1 VTENPPEVPASPGQ
15 TCVQCSKP
23 LEDGWEYCPAC
34 GTKTVPLSTPS
45 AIDAYVQNKVNLAI
59 SSRLT
64 DQASLVREI
73 GDKAEDIVWKRLKQY
88 GVLFGLL
95 LAGILGFIAF
105 LGIKTLDD
113 VSKRIEPIL
122 SAAEQR
128 AQAVKGTTEE
138 TAARVEAVK
147 ASLDQLSRDVAAQTQ
162 RVAEKGGEISNKL
175 DSLNAAADK
184 AQKRAEQYQA
194 RAEELSQNVEA
205 MTKGLE
211 TRVEQVSK
219 QIEDVSIRKAYP
231 SLGQQF
237 FVTYNGERW
246 KDKAEKGQAELWFN
260 IYLHPLVLGEIFPE
274 QLKKLMEDVKRQNVT
289 PLLGMFGIG
298 GPYST
303 SFSALGDTTA
313 NTALF
318 YFNKEL
324 TPIAMTVGS
333 IVSEDLSIKGLKPTF
348 VDPSSLRKEDMRRFV
363 IEQSGL
369 DLQLYVYQT
378 AAKQ

>member
-1 VTENPPEVPASPGQ
+1 
-15 TCVQCSKP
+15 
-23 LEDGWEYCPAC
+23 
-34 GTKTVPLSTPS
+34 LSTPS
-45 AIDAYVQNKVNLAI
+45 AIDAYVQNKVNLEI

-113 VSKRIEPIL
+113 VSKRIEPIV

-138 TAARVEAVK
+138 TATRVEAVK

-175 DSLNAAADK
+175 DSLDAAADK

-194 RAEELSQNVEA
+194 RAEKLSQNVEA

-231 SLGQQF
+231 TLGQQF

-246 KDKAEKGQAELWFN
+246 KDKAEKGQTELWFN
-260 IYLHPLVLGEIFPE
+260 IYLHPLVLGEISPE
-274 QLKKLMEDVKRQNVT
+274 KLKKLMEDVKRQNVT
-289 PLLGMFGIG
+289 PLLGIFGIG

-303 SFSALGDTTA
+303 SFSALGDSA
-313 NTALF
+313 DTALF
-318 YFNKEL
+318 YFNREL
-324 TPIAMTVGS
+324 TPIATTVCG

-378 AAKQ
+378 TAKQ